1 MSTTTTGGSSWFW
14 RWGAPLA
21 AAAGALAAAGFGA
34 DLLWGL
40 TPLPRGTQRMSAT
53 AASTFSA
60 ALLACWLLRSRN
72 GSSRRLPARS
82 RANAVLAPAVVAA
95 SAVLA
100 SYHLDLGFRID
111 ESFTIASYATQPFAA
126 AMSTYDHLNNHM
138 LHTLL
143 VWVAHQFGG
152 WSRIVLR
159 LPAFLSFCL
168 LLPAVWW
175 FARREYGATAATF
188 ATAFAGGSP
197 LFVNY
202 ATNARGYT
210 LLLLLF
216 TLVLI
221 CGQALVRAP
230 NRKGVWAAW
239 AAAIALGFHALPLMA
254 YPTVA
259 TLAWMLLARWR
270 RCGPGDFGLFLARTA
285 AWSAAALA
293 VAGTLYLPSI
303 AAEGLGDLVQ
313 MFRNTVKRGTRPLA
327 ALLLEYPFALS
338 RAWHTPGSSWAQG
351 VFYALVVAGATAQG
365 RSCGRTG
372 TLPLALCLALSLFVT
387 TRLVYPEPRMSIWG
401 LLLVVV
407 LAGAGAAS
415 VFESTVARAAARW
428 PRIASAARL
437 SVLEC
442 ASVAVLFGALSWWV
456 TRPGS
461 LGKYKPD
468 SRTSPLVAMT
478 ASVAERMRPGDYIAV
493 ADAIGPIAVNH
504 IRAYRAVGQ
513 EAGELYSAMGWT
525 TKYQVLTSDCLVD
538 GSDASAASR
547 DEPPRRTFLF
557 NLVNGTGANRF
568 GRGSSVSAVLEAQW
582 PDFELVA
589 TFGRTTVDRAGSVY
603 MVSEHTPIP

>member
-1 MSTTTTGGSSWFW
+1 MV
-14 RWGAPLA
+14 
-21 AAAGALAAAGFGA
+21 AAGA
-34 DLLWGL
+34 
-40 TPLPRGTQRMSAT
+40 
-53 AASTFSA
+53 
-60 ALLACWLLRSRN
+60 
-72 GSSRRLPARS
+72 
-82 RANAVLAPAVVAA
+82 VLAG
-95 SAVLA
+95 
-100 SYHLDLGFRID
+100 YYLDLGFRID
-111 ESFTIASYATQPFAA
+111 ESFTIAFYATQPFAA
-126 AMSTYDHLNNHM
+126 AMNTYDNPNNHM

-152 WSRIVLR
+152 WDRIVLR

-197 LFVNY
+197 LFVSY

-230 NRKGVWAAW
+230 NRKGLWAAW
-239 AAAIALGFHALPLMA
+239 AAAIALGFYTLPLMA

-259 TLAWMLLARWR
+259 ALAWMLLARWR

-303 AAEGLGDLVQ
+303 RAEGLGDLIQ
-313 MFRNTVKRGTRPLA
+313 MFRNTLTWRGTRPLA

-338 RAWHTPGSSWAQG
+338 REWHTPGSSWAQG

-372 TLPLALCLALSLFVT
+372 TLPLALCLALILFVT
-387 TRLVYPEPRMSIWG
+387 TQLIYPEPRMLIWG

-407 LAGAGAAS
+407 LAGAGAAF

-456 TRPGS
+456 TRPDS
-461 LGKYKPD
+461 LDKPTSD
-468 SRTSPLVAMT
+468 NKTSPLVAMT

-493 ADAIGPIAVNH
+493 GDAIGEIAVNH

-513 EAGELYSAMGWT
+513 EAGEMYSALGWT
-525 TKYQVLTSDCLVD
+525 AKYQVLTSDYLVD

-557 NLVNGTGANRF
+557 DLVTGTGTSRVV
-568 GRGSSVSAVLEAQW
+568 RGPPVPATLEAQW

-603 MVSEHTPIP
+603 MVNEHTPIP